1 MPQARRS
8 VLIGRPVEDVF
19 AFFTDP
25 ANDHRWR
32 PQVISTASQGPPVV
46 GERIHVVVTSHGGRG
61 VPADIEVTAY
71 EPASRY
77 AFRGTEGPVRPR
89 GEYRFAPYGS
99 GTEVTFILDAEIP
112 GLRKLFMSGRVQ
124 KSMDSEMRA
133 LDTAKRLLE
142 LG

>member
-1 MPQARRS
+1 MPQAQRS
-8 VLIGRPVEDVF
+8 VLIGRPLEAVF

-32 PQVISTASQGPPVV
+32 PQVISTVSQGPPVV

-77 AFRGTEGPVRPR
+77 AFRAAEGPVRPR

-99 GTEVTFILDAEIP
+99 GTEVTFVLDAEIR
-112 GLRKLFMSGRVQ
+112 GLRKLFLSARVQ
-124 KSMDSEMRA
+124 KSLDGEMRA
-133 LDTAKRLLE
+133 LETAKRLLE

>member
-1 MPQARRS
+1 MPQAQRS

-32 PQVISTASQGPPVV
+32 PQVISTTSEGPVVV

-61 VPADIEVTAY
+61 VPADVEVTAY
-71 EPASRY
+71 EPVSRY
-77 AFRGTEGPVRPR
+77 AFRGAEGRVRPR

-99 GTEVTFILDAEIP
+99 GTEVTLILDAEIP
-112 GLRKLFMSGRVQ
+112 GLRKLFISARVQ
-124 KSMDSEMRA
+124 KSMDGEMKA

>member
-1 MPQARRS
+1 MPQAQRS
-8 VLIGRPVEDVF
+8 VLIGRPVEAVF

-46 GERIHVVVTSHGGRG
+46 GERIHVVVTSHGRG

-77 AFRGTEGPVRPR
+77 AFRGAEGTVRPR

-112 GLRKLFMSGRVQ
+112 GLRKLFLTARVQ
-124 KSMDSEMRA
+124 RSMDGEMKA

>member
-1 MPQARRS
+1 MPQAQRS

-46 GERIHVVVTSHGGRG
+46 GERIRVVVNGHGGRG
-61 VPADIEVTAY
+61 VPADVEVTAY

-77 AFRGTEGPVRPR
+77 AFRATEGRVRPR

-99 GTEVTFILDAEIP
+99 GTEVTFLLDAEVP
-112 GLRKLFMSGRVQ
+112 GLRKVFMSARVQ
-124 KSMDSEMRA
+124 KSMDGEMKA

>member
-1 MPQARRS
+1 MPQAQRS
-8 VLIGRPVEDVF
+8 VLIGRPLEAVF

-32 PQVISTASQGPPVV
+32 PHVISTASQGPPVV

-77 AFRGTEGPVRPR
+77 AFRAAEGPVRPR
-89 GEYRFAPYGS
+89 GEYRVAPYGS
-99 GTEVTFILDAEIP
+99 GTEVTFVLDAEIR
-112 GLRKLFMSGRVQ
+112 GLRKLFLSARVQ
-124 KSMDSEMRA
+124 KSLDGEMRA
-133 LDTAKRLLE
+133 LETAKRLLE

>member
-1 MPQARRS
+1 MPQAQRS

-32 PQVISTASQGPPVV
+32 PQVIRTASEGPPVV
-46 GERIHVVVTSHGGRG
+46 GERIHLLVNGHGGRG
-61 VPADIEVTAY
+61 VPADVEVTAY

-77 AFRGTEGPVRPR
+77 AFRGTEGPVRPS
-89 GEYRFAPYGS
+89 GEFRFAPYGS
-99 GTEVTFILDAEIP
+99 GTEVTFILDSEVH
-112 GLRKLFMSGRVQ
+112 GLRKLFMSARVQ
-124 KSMDSEMRA
+124 KSMDGEMKA
-133 LDTAKRLLE
+133 LDAAKRLLE